1 MKNVFRIFKTDLV
14 NIRRNK
20 AAIVVIVAVMF
31 LPSLYAWFNILPSW
45 DPYAN
50 TSDVKVAIANKDKG
64 TEVKGQTINVGDEI
78 INSLLENKQLGWQ
91 FVSEEEAVRGVEQG
105 QYYASVIIPENLSE
119 KLMSV
124 LTGNPEKPLLDYYI
138 NEKINAIAPKVTGA
152 GASAIV
158 ENIQS
163 GFVQVANEAIFN
175 VFNDVGLQLELNRI
189 SIEEFV
195 QSVFRLEQEIPEIQ
209 RMLHVADDDLTLVEG
224 ALAKA
229 SEGMKRVEEIRS
241 RAEVFSGKITYLL
254 TEADEVLKK
263 YVPLVKQD
271 LEYARSIIQSIPPI
285 TEKVTGKGENLDQL
299 LNEIEQIANQL
310 HERSS
315 SLNQLIEQLKAANQK
330 LIEQQNNNVP
340 ADLLKNEWGEVQEN
354 HQATIDQLNENITK
368 LVAMQE
374 ELEQLHNNIMEAIE
388 KVRAGKGNI
397 DNVFQSIQEKS
408 KKMDEALDE
417 LLQFI
422 ENDLLPMYENAS
434 KQVKSAL
441 EEANNMLAKVEEN
454 IPQIYELL
462 KKGEEG
468 VRLGKDGLIK
478 ANEVFPEAKTKIEEI
493 ANLIRRLEEKG
504 DLQQLIDIMKNNP
517 TAEGEFFAHPIDL
530 VEHELFPIP
539 NYGSAMSPFFT
550 TLALWVGVL
559 ILVSSLRVD
568 IPNKHRYRSYEAY
581 FGRLLTFWMIGF
593 VQTVIVTVGDIF
605 LLKTFVV
612 HKVFFILFALMISL
626 TFVTIVYTLVSV
638 FGNTGKVLGIVLL
651 VMQLGA
657 SGGTFPIQMTP
668 AFFQTIHTFL
678 PFTHGLQL
686 LREAVGGIIWP
697 VVWRHIFVLLIYIG
711 IFIFIGIGLKEKINK
726 SSDQFM
732 EKARESEI
740 VL

>member
-1 MKNVFRIFKTDLV
+1 MKNIFRIFKTDLV

-20 AAIVVIVAVMF
+20 AAIVVIVAVMI

-50 TSDVKVAIANKDKG
+50 TSDVKVAIANNDKG
-64 TEVKGQTINVGDEI
+64 TEIKGQSVNVGEEI
-78 INSLLENKQLGWQ
+78 INSLSENKKLGWQ
-91 FVSEEEAVRGVEQG
+91 FVSEAEAVSGVEQG

-124 LTGNPEKPLLDYYI
+124 LTGNPERPMLDYYI

-175 VFNDVGLQLELNRI
+175 VFNELGLQLELNRM

-195 QSVFRLEQEIPEIQ
+195 QSVFRLERDIPEIQ

-229 SEGMKRVEEIRS
+229 NEGMKKVEEIRS
-241 RAEVFSGKITYLL
+241 QAEIYSGKVSHLL
-254 TEADEVLKK
+254 TESDEILKK
-263 YVPLVKQD
+263 YVPIVKQD
-271 LEYARSIIQSIPPI
+271 LEYARSIIQGIPTI
-285 TEKVTGKGENLDQL
+285 TEKFTGKGENLDQIL
-299 LNEIEQIANQL
+299 SEIEQIASQF
-310 HERSS
+310 HDHSA
-315 SLNQLIEQLKAANQK
+315 SLNQLIEQLKDANKK
-330 LIEQQNNNVP
+330 LIEQQNNDGLTNS
-340 ADLLKNEWGEVQEN
+340 LENEWGGVEGN
-354 HQATIDQLNENITK
+354 HQATVEQLNQNIAT
-368 LVAMQE
+368 LEAMHQ
-374 ELEQLHNNIMEAIE
+374 ELEQLNRNIVEAIE

-397 DNVFQSIQEKS
+397 DGVLQNIHEKS
-408 KKMDEALDE
+408 VKMNEAINE
-417 LLQFI
+417 LLHFV
-422 ENDLLPMYENAS
+422 ENDLIPMYENAS
-434 KQVKSAL
+434 KQVKNAL
-441 EEANNMLAKVEEN
+441 QEANNMLEKVEEN
-454 IPQIYELL
+454 IPRIYELL
-462 KKGEEG
+462 EKGKEG
-468 VRLGKDGLIK
+468 VTLGKHGLLK

-493 ANLIRRLEEKG
+493 AQLIRRLEEKG

-517 TAEGEFFAHPIDL
+517 TAEGEFFAHPIGL

-550 TLALWVGVL
+550 TLSLWVGVL

-568 IPNKHRYRSYEAY
+568 VPNKHRYRSYEAY
-581 FGRLLTFWMIGF
+581 FGRLLTFGMIGF
-593 VQTVIVTVGDIF
+593 VQTVIVTVGDMF

-612 HKVFFILFALMISL
+612 HKLLFVLFALMISV

-638 FGNTGKVLGIVLL
+638 FGNTGKVLGIILL

-686 LREAVGGIIWP
+686 LREAVGGVIWP
-697 VVWRHIFVLLIYIG
+697 VVWRHVLVLLIYIG
-711 IFIFIGIGLKEKINK
+711 IFLFIGIVLKERINK
-726 SSDQFM
+726 SSDEFM